1 MTSPHIYL
9 FLVSS
14 RQNAMAKKETQKG
27 KKKGFYGRALDEAEK
42 LGLEEAREI
51 EGLDEEIAILRVKL
65 RELIE
70 KEPERFDL
78 HLRAANTI
86 ARLVGIRYNITK
98 EQKNSLREAITKVLT
113 EIAIPL
119 GVNIL
124 VK

>member
-1 MTSPHIYL
+1 
-9 FLVSS
+9 
-14 RQNAMAKKETQKG
+14 MAKKETQKG

-78 HLRAANTI
+78 HLRTANTI

-98 EQKNSLREAITKVLT
+98 EQKNSLKEAITKVLT
-113 EIAIPL
+113 DIAIPL

>member
-1 MTSPHIYL
+1 MTSPLIYL

-14 RQNAMAKKETQKG
+14 RQKAMAKKETQKG

-70 KEPERFDL
+70 REPERFDL

-98 EQKNSLREAITKVLT
+98 EQKNSLKEAITKVLT